1 MAIKIPIFAD
11 YNDRGV
17 KQAEQSFS
25 KFGRSVGNI
34 TKKAAAAFA
43 TIGVAAAA
51 GAVKAI
57 DMASDLAESQSK
69 VAQIFGE
76 SGAAIES
83 FSKTA
88 ATSLGLSQQNVL
100 DAAGTF
106 GIFGKAAGL
115 GGTDL
120 SDFSNNFTTL
130 SSDLASFNNTSPE
143 DAINAIGSA
152 LRGEMEPIRRYGVML
167 DDAAIKAEAMAQGLY
182 NGKGALTQQAKILA
196 VTALVYKK
204 TGDAQGDFARTSGG
218 LANQTKIM
226 KAQLTNAATTI
237 GTALLPIA
245 MKLTSFFAKKV
256 IPIIEKL
263 STVFSTKGFTGVIDV
278 TKKQLPKLQ
287 AAFQTLWNWIQN
299 VGVPAFLKFMGNLGS
314 ALINWIAPRIKPA
327 IAKLVEWLSAL
338 VNWIFT
344 TGLPMLTDYLVVMGN
359 ALVEWIA
366 PKIEPTLKALGEWLG
381 KVVNYLVTVGVPAVA
396 ESALKMA
403 TALTKSFTKLSG
415 PTLKGLGKWL
425 LDIAGFFL
433 GNGLVAAIDFGVMFA
448 GGVMKGIGRVLGNA
462 YGVMSRL
469 GKSLIDALVS
479 GLGTISSMGAN
490 LGKAFG
496 NGIIDFINRNVID
509 KINAVLEFTIDPP
522 GPGPTFTINA
532 PDLGHIPRLAAGGI
546 VTRPTLAMIGEAG
559 AEAVIPLTGQNRGM
573 GMGGV
578 TNYITINSGAD
589 PQAVVRALQNYNRTA
604 GPVPVNTRAN

>member
-17 KQAEQSFS
+17 KNAEASFAS
-25 KFGRSVGNI
+25 FGRSVGNI

-57 DMASDLAESQSK
+57 DMASNLAESQSK

-76 SGAAIES
+76 SGAAIQA

-88 ATSLGLSQQNVL
+88 ATSLGLSEQNVL

-120 SDFSNNFTTL
+120 SDFSNQFTTL

-167 DDAAIKAEAMAQGLY
+167 DDAAIKAEAMSQGLY
-182 NGKGALTQQAKILA
+182 DGKGALSQQAKILA

-245 MKLTSFFAKKV
+245 IKLAGFFANKV
-256 IPIIEKL
+256 IPAVEKL
-263 STVFSTKGFTGVIDV
+263 SEVFSEKGLAGVLDLA
-278 TKKQLPKLQ
+278 KAQLPKLQ
-287 AAFQTLWNWIQN
+287 AAFSSLWGWITN
-299 VGVPAFLKFMGNLGS
+299 VGVPKFVALMQSLGK
-314 ALINWIAPRIKPA
+314 ALIDWIGPRIGPAINKLGEWLAAAGNWII
-327 IAKLVEWLSAL
+327 
-338 VNWIFT
+338 N
-344 TGLPMLTDYLVVMGN
+344 TGLPLLVDYLIKMGN
-359 ALVEWIA
+359 ALVEWI
-366 PKIEPTLKALGEWLG
+366 EPRIQPAIKKLSELITSLGVW
-381 KVVNYLVTVGVPAVA
+381 LVTKGLPQLAYQAAKLAGALIGWVA
-396 ESALKMA
+396 KVL
-403 TALTKSFTKLSG
+403 
-415 PTLKGLGKWL
+415 PDIIKGLGDAIIRAAGQLVQLGVDMGKQ
-425 LDIAGFFL
+425 IA
-433 GNGLVAAIDFGVMFA
+433 
-448 GGVMKGIGRVLGNA
+448 KGIGKGISKNVGGGILGNIF
-462 YGVMSRL
+462 G
-469 GKSLIDALVS
+469 GGIDL
-479 GLGTISSMGAN
+479 
-490 LGKAFG
+490 
-496 NGIIDFINRNVID
+496 
-509 KINAVLEFTIDPP
+509 
-522 GPGPTFTINA
+522 A
-532 PDLGHIPRLAAGGI
+532 PNIPFLSNGGI
-546 VTRPTLAMIGEAG
+546 VSRPTLAVIGESG
-559 AEAVIPLTGQNRGM
+559 PEAVVPLSGRNAGM
-573 GMGGV
+573 GMGT

>member
-17 KQAEQSFS
+17 KQAEASFG
-25 KFGRSVGNI
+25 KFGRNVGNI

-57 DMASDLAESQSK
+57 DMASNLAESQSK

-76 SGAAIES
+76 SAAGIQA

-88 ATSLGLSQQNVL
+88 ATSLGLSEQNVL

-115 GGTDL
+115 GGKDL

-182 NGKGALTQQAKILA
+182 SGKGALTAEAKTLA
-196 VTALVYKK
+196 TTALIYKK
-204 TGDAQGDFARTSGG
+204 TSDAQGDFAKTSGG

-245 MKLTSFFAKKV
+245 MKLAGFFADKV
-256 IPIIEKL
+256 IPAVEKL
-263 STVFSTKGFTGVIDV
+263 SEVFSKKGLAGVLDLA
-278 TKKQLPKLQ
+278 KKQLPKLK
-287 AAFQTLWNWIQN
+287 AAFVMVWKWIGS
-299 VGVPAFLKFMGNLGS
+299 VGVPKFLALMQSLGK
-314 ALINWIAPRIKPA
+314 ALVDWIGPRIKPMLKKLGELL
-327 IAKLVEWLSAL
+327 AKAGNWIYQVGLPALTDKLILLGDAFVAWITPLIGPMLKKLGELFKIVATWLLTVGAPAL
-338 VNWIFT
+338 V
-344 TGLPMLTDYLVVMGN
+344 
-359 ALVEWIA
+359 
-366 PKIEPTLKALGEWLG
+366 KA
-381 KVVNYLVTVGVPAVA
+381 AV
-396 ESALKMA
+396 
-403 TALTKSFTKLSG
+403 KLSEALIRWVSKIAG
-415 PTLKGLGKWL
+415 PLLKGLGLMLIDIGKWVFTDGIPAL
-425 LDIAGFFL
+425 AKL
-433 GNGLVAAIDFGVMFA
+433 GVQ
-448 GGVMKGIGRVLGNA
+448 
-462 YGVMSRL
+462 L
-469 GKSLIDALVS
+469 GKGLIDALVGALK
-479 GLGTISSMGAN
+479 GLANMG
-490 LGKAFG
+490 LDVGKAFA
-496 NGIIDFINRNVID
+496 NAIIRFINTNVID
-509 KINAVLEFTIDPP
+509 KINGLLEFKVGPVSINPP
-522 GPGPTFTINA
+522 
-532 PDLGHIPRLAAGGI
+532 DIPNIPQLANGGI

-559 AEAVIPLTGQNRGM
+559 DEAVIPLNKAGRF
-573 GMGGV
+573 GMGGAI

-589 PQAVVRALQNYNRTA
+589 PQSVVRALQNYNRTA

>member
-17 KQAEQSFS
+17 KQAEASFS

-34 TKKAAAAFA
+34 TKNAAKAFA

-57 DMASDLAESQSK
+57 DMASNLAESQSK

-76 SGAAIES
+76 SAAGIEA

-115 GGTDL
+115 GGKDL

-182 NGKGALTQQAKILA
+182 NGKGALTAEAKTLA
-196 VTALVYKK
+196 TTALIYQK
-204 TGDAQGDFARTSGG
+204 TSDAQGDFAKTSGG

-245 MKLTSFFAKKV
+245 MKLTGFFAKKV

-299 VGVPAFLKFMGNLGS
+299 VGVPAFLKFMGGLGK
-314 ALINWIAPRIKPA
+314 ALVNWIAPRIKPA
-327 IAKLVEWLSAL
+327 ITKLVEWLSAL
-338 VNWIFT
+338 VNWIYT
-344 TGLPMLTDYLVVMGN
+344 TGIPMLTDYLVVMGN

-366 PKIEPTLKALGEWLG
+366 PKIEPTIKALGEWLG
-381 KVVNYLVTVGVPAVA
+381 KVLNFLVTVAAPAIA
-396 ESALKMA
+396 ESSLKMA
-403 TALTKSFTKLSG
+403 TALIKAFTKLSV
-415 PTLKGLGKWL
+415 PTLKGLGTWL
-425 LDIAGFFL
+425 LDIAGWFL
-433 GNGLVAAIDFGVMFA
+433 GPGLLAAIDFGVMFA

-469 GKSLIDALVS
+469 GKSLVNALVS
-479 GLGTISSMGAN
+479 GLGTITTFSSN
-490 LGKAFG
+490 VGKAFA
-496 NGIIDFINRNVID
+496 NGIIKFINTNVID
-509 KINAVLEFTIDPP
+509 VINDLLEFKISAF
-522 GPGPTFTINA
+522 GASVTINP
-532 PDLGHIPRLAAGGI
+532 PDLGHIPMLKNGGI
-546 VTRPTLAMIGEAG
+546 VSRPTLAVIGEAG
-559 AEAVIPLTGQNRGM
+559 PEAVIPLSGRNAGM
-573 GMGGV
+573 GMGGAI

-589 PQAVVRALQNYNRTA
+589 PQAVVRALQSYNRTA

>member
-17 KQAEQSFS
+17 RQAETSFS
-25 KFGRSVGNI
+25 KFGKNVGDI

-43 TIGVAAAA
+43 GVAVAVGA

-76 SGAAIES
+76 SGAAIEA

-115 GGTDL
+115 GGKDL

-182 NGKGALTQQAKILA
+182 DGKGPLKAQAKTLA
-196 VTALVYKK
+196 ITALIYKK
-204 TGDAQGDFARTSGG
+204 TSDAQGDFAKTSGG

-245 MKLTSFFAKKV
+245 MKLASFFANNV
-256 IPIIEKL
+256 IPAVQKL
-263 STVFSTKGFTGVIDV
+263 SEVFSEKGLTGVLDLA
-278 TKKQLPKLQ
+278 KQQLPKLQ
-287 AAFQTLWNWIQN
+287 EAFSSLWNWITT
-299 VGVPAFLKFMGNLGS
+299 VGVPKFVALMKSLGKALVDWIGPRIMPMLKKLGE
-314 ALINWIAPRIKPA
+314 LIGKAANWIYTVGIP
-327 IAKLVEWLSAL
+327 AL
-338 VNWIFT
+338 VDKLILLGDAFVAWIT
-344 TGLPMLTDYLVVMGN
+344 PLIGPML
-359 ALVEWIA
+359 
-366 PKIEPTLKALGEWLG
+366 KKLGEVF
-381 KVVNYLVTVGVPAVA
+381 VVVANWLVTVGAPALVKA
-396 ESALKMA
+396 AVKLADALIGWAFKMA
-403 TALTKSFTKLSG
+403 GPLLKGLALLLLDIGKWVFTDGIPALAKLGVQLGLGLINALVSA
-415 PTLKGLGKWL
+415 LKGLGSMG
-425 LDIAGFFL
+425 LDI
-433 GNGLVAAIDFGVMFA
+433 
-448 GGVMKGIGRVLGNA
+448 
-462 YGVMSRL
+462 
-469 GKSLIDALVS
+469 GKSFA
-479 GLGTISSMGAN
+479 
-490 LGKAFG
+490 
-496 NGIIDFINRNVID
+496 NGIIDFINREVID
-509 KINAVLEFTIDPP
+509 SINNLLQFTIDPP
-522 GPGPTFTINA
+522 GPGPTLTINP
-532 PDLGHIPRLAAGGI
+532 PDLPHIPTLAAGGI

-559 AEAVIPLTGQNRGM
+559 AEAVIPLTGRNAGM
-573 GMGGV
+573 GMGV

-589 PQAVVRALQNYNRTA
+589 PQAVVRALQNYNRTS

>member
-17 KQAEQSFS
+17 KQAEASFS
-25 KFGRSVGNI
+25 KFGRNVGNI
-34 TKKAAAAFA
+34 TKTAAKAFA
-43 TIGVAAAA
+43 GIAVAAGA

-57 DMASDLAESQSK
+57 DMASNLAESQSK
-69 VAQIFGE
+69 VAQIFGD
-76 SGAAIES
+76 SSAAVEA

-88 ATSLGLSQQNVL
+88 ATSLGLSEQNVL

-120 SDFSNNFTTL
+120 SDFSNQFTTL

-152 LRGEMEPIRRYGVML
+152 LRGEMEPIRRYGVMI

-182 NGKGALTQQAKILA
+182 SGTGALTAEAKVLA
-196 VTALVYKK
+196 TTALIYKK
-204 TGDAQGDFARTSGG
+204 TSDAQGDFARTSGG

-245 MKLTSFFAKKV
+245 IKLSKFFATKV
-256 IPIIEKL
+256 IPAVQKL
-263 STVFSTKGFTGVIDV
+263 SEVFSKKGLSGVFDLV
-278 TKKQLPKLQ
+278 KQQLPKLQ
-287 AAFQTLWNWIQN
+287 EAFSSLWNWI
-299 VGVPAFLKFMGNLGS
+299 
-314 ALINWIAPRIKPA
+314 
-327 IAKLVEWLSAL
+327 
-338 VNWIFT
+338 T
-344 TGLPMLTDYLVVMGN
+344 
-359 ALVEWIA
+359 
-366 PKIEPTLKALGEWLG
+366 
-381 KVVNYLVTVGVPAVA
+381 TVGVPKFVDLMQ
-396 ESALKMA
+396 S
-403 TALTKSFTKLSG
+403 
-415 PTLKGLGKWL
+415 LGKALVDWIGPRIMPMLKKLGELIGKAANWIFNVGLPLLVDKIKLWGDALVAWITPLISPMLKKLGDLLKIVANWILTVGAPKLVEAAVKLAQALIGWASQITGPLLNGLAVML
-425 LDIAGFFL
+425 LDIGKWVFT
-433 GNGLVAAIDFGVMFA
+433 D
-448 GGVMKGIGRVLGNA
+448 GIPALA
-462 YGVMSRL
+462 RL
-469 GKSLIDALVS
+469 GVQLGAGLIDALVS
-479 GLGTISSMGAN
+479 SLKGLGTAGLDIGKSFAN
-490 LGKAFG
+490 A
-496 NGIIDFINRNVID
+496 IIGFVNSNVID
-509 KINAVLEFTIDPP
+509 SINNLLEFTIDPP
-522 GPGPTFTINA
+522 GPGPTLTIN
-532 PDLGHIPRLAAGGI
+532 PPNLPHIPMLAAGGI

-559 AEAVIPLTGQNRGM
+559 AEAVIPLTGRNAGM

>member
-17 KQAEQSFS
+17 KQAEASFS
-25 KFGRSVGNI
+25 KFGRSVGTI
-34 TKKAAAAFA
+34 TKNAAKAFA

-57 DMASDLAESQSK
+57 DMASNLAESQSK

-76 SGAAIES
+76 SASGIEA

-88 ATSLGLSQQNVL
+88 ATSLGLSEQNVL

-115 GGTDL
+115 GGKDL

-182 NGKGALTQQAKILA
+182 SGKGALTAEAKTLA
-196 VTALVYKK
+196 TTALIYKK
-204 TGDAQGDFARTSGG
+204 TSDAQGDFAKTSGG

-245 MKLTSFFAKKV
+245 IKLASFFATKV
-256 IPIIEKL
+256 IPAVEKL
-263 STVFSTKGFTGVIDV
+263 SEVFSKKGLAGVLDLA
-278 TKKQLPKLQ
+278 KAQLPKLQ
-287 AAFQTLWNWIQN
+287 AAFSSLWGWITN
-299 VGVPAFLKFMGNLGS
+299 VGVPKFVALMQSLGK
-314 ALINWIAPRIKPA
+314 ALVDWIGPRIGPAINKLGEWLAAAGNWII
-327 IAKLVEWLSAL
+327 
-338 VNWIFT
+338 N
-344 TGLPMLTDYLVVMGN
+344 TGLPLLVDYLIKMGN
-359 ALVEWIA
+359 ALVEWI
-366 PKIEPTLKALGEWLG
+366 EPRIQ
-381 KVVNYLVTVGVPAVA
+381 PAI
-396 ESALKMA
+396 K
-403 TALTKSFTKLSG
+403 KLSELLTDLG
-415 PTLKGLGKWL
+415 IWIVTKGLPQLAYQAAKLGGAMIGWVAKVLPDIIKGLGDAILRAAGQLVQLGVDMGKQ
-425 LDIAGFFL
+425 IAKGIVKGVSENVGKGIL
-433 GNGLVAAIDFGVMFA
+433 GNFFSGVDVAPNIPFLAN
-448 GGVMKGIGRVLGNA
+448 GG
-462 YGVMSRL
+462 
-469 GKSLIDALVS
+469 
-479 GLGTISSMGAN
+479 
-490 LGKAFG
+490 F
-496 NGIIDFINRNVID
+496 
-509 KINAVLEFTIDPP
+509 
-522 GPGPTFTINA
+522 
-532 PDLGHIPRLAAGGI
+532 
-546 VTRPTLAMIGEAG
+546 VTRPTLAVIGESG
-559 AEAVIPLTGQNRGM
+559 PEAVVPLSGRNAGM
-573 GMGGV
+573 GMGV

>member
-17 KQAEQSFS
+17 RNAEASFS
-25 KFGRSVGNI
+25 KFGRNVGNI

-57 DMASDLAESQSK
+57 DMASNLAESQSK

-76 SGAAIES
+76 SGAAIVA

-88 ATSLGLSQQNVL
+88 ATSLGLSEQNVL

-115 GGTDL
+115 GGKDL

-182 NGKGALTQQAKILA
+182 SGKGALTAEAKTLA
-196 VTALVYKK
+196 ITALIYKK
-204 TGDAQGDFARTSGG
+204 TSDAQGDFARTSGG

-245 MKLTSFFAKKV
+245 MKLASFFANKV
-256 IPIIEKL
+256 IPAVQKL
-263 STVFSTKGFTGVIDV
+263 SAVFSKKGLTGVMDLA
-278 TKKQLPKLQ
+278 KKQLPKLK
-287 AAFQTLWNWIQN
+287 AAFSTVWQWIAS
-299 VGVPAFLKFMGNLGS
+299 VGVPKFVAMMQSLGK
-314 ALINWIAPRIKPA
+314 ALIDWIGPRIMPMLKKLGELLAKVGNWIYQ
-327 IAKLVEWLSAL
+327 V
-338 VNWIFT
+338 
-344 TGLPMLTDYLVVMGN
+344 GLPMLTDKLIVLGDAFVAWITPLIGPMLKKLGELLKILANWILTVGAPALVKAAVKLADALIGWVGKIAGPLLKGLALLLLDIGKWVFTDGIPALARLGAQLGVGLIN
-359 ALVEWIA
+359 ALV
-366 PKIEPTLKALGEWLG
+366 
-381 KVVNYLVTVGVPAVA
+381 
-396 ESALKMA
+396 SA
-403 TALTKSFTKLSG
+403 
-415 PTLKGLGKWL
+415 LKGLGSMG
-425 LDIAGFFL
+425 LDI
-433 GNGLVAAIDFGVMFA
+433 
-448 GGVMKGIGRVLGNA
+448 
-462 YGVMSRL
+462 
-469 GKSLIDALVS
+469 GKSFA
-479 GLGTISSMGAN
+479 
-490 LGKAFG
+490 
-496 NGIIDFINRNVID
+496 NGIIGFINSNVID
-509 KINAVLEFTIDPP
+509 SINNLLEFTIDPP
-522 GPGPTFTINA
+522 GPGPTLTINP
-532 PDLGHIPRLAAGGI
+532 PDLPHIPMLAAGGI

-559 AEAVIPLTGQNRGM
+559 PEAVIPLNGRNA

>member
-1 MAIKIPIFAD
+1 M
-11 YNDRGV
+11 
-17 KQAEQSFS
+17 
-25 KFGRSVGNI
+25 
-34 TKKAAAAFA
+34 
-43 TIGVAAAA
+43 AAAA

-57 DMASDLAESQSK
+57 DMASNLAESQSK

-76 SGAAIES
+76 SAAGIEA

-115 GGTDL
+115 GGKDL

-182 NGKGALTQQAKILA
+182 SGKGALDAEAKTLA
-196 VTALVYKK
+196 ITALIYKK
-204 TGDAQGDFARTSGG
+204 TSDAQGDFARTSGG

-245 MKLTSFFAKKV
+245 MKLASFFANKV
-256 IPIIEKL
+256 IPAVEKL
-263 STVFSTKGFTGVIDV
+263 SAVFSKKGLTGVMDLA
-278 TKKQLPKLQ
+278 KKQLPKLK
-287 AAFQTLWNWIQN
+287 AAFSSVWQWIAS
-299 VGVPAFLKFMGNLGS
+299 VGVPKFVAMMQSLGQ
-314 ALINWIAPRIKPA
+314 ALIDWIGPRIMPMLK
-327 IAKLVEWLSAL
+327 KLGELVGKAANWLFN
-338 VNWIFT
+338 V
-344 TGLPMLTDYLVVMGN
+344 GLPMLIDKIKLWGDAFVAWITPLIGPMLKKLGELLKIVANWILTVG
-359 ALVEWIA
+359 APKLVEAAVKLAQALIGWA
-366 PKIEPTLKALGEWLG
+366 SKIT
-381 KVVNYLVTVGVPAVA
+381 
-396 ESALKMA
+396 
-403 TALTKSFTKLSG
+403 G
-415 PTLKGLGKWL
+415 PLLKGLGLLL
-425 LDIAGFFL
+425 LDIGKWVFT
-433 GNGLVAAIDFGVMFA
+433 D
-448 GGVMKGIGRVLGNA
+448 GIPALA
-462 YGVMSRL
+462 RL
-469 GKSLIDALVS
+469 GAQLGAGLINALVS
-479 GLGTISSMGAN
+479 ALKGLGSMG
-490 LGKAFG
+490 LDIGKSFA
-496 NGIIDFINRNVID
+496 NGIIGFINREVID
-509 KINAVLEFTIDPP
+509 SINNLLQFTIDPP
-522 GPGPTFTINA
+522 GPGPTLTINP
-532 PDLGHIPRLAAGGI
+532 PDLPHIPMLANGGI
-546 VTRPTLAMIGEAG
+546 VNRPTLAVIGESG
-559 AEAVIPLTGQNRGM
+559 AEAVIPLTGRNAGM

>member
-17 KQAEQSFS
+17 KNAEASFS

-57 DMASDLAESQSK
+57 DMASNLAESQSK

-76 SGAAIES
+76 SGAAIEA

-120 SDFSNNFTTL
+120 SDFSNQFTTL

-182 NGKGALTQQAKILA
+182 DGKGALTQQAKILA

-245 MKLTSFFAKKV
+245 MKLASFFANKV
-256 IPIIEKL
+256 IPAVEKL
-263 STVFSTKGFTGVIDV
+263 SAVFSKKGLTGVLDLA
-278 TKKQLPKLQ
+278 KKQLPKLQ
-287 AAFQTLWNWIQN
+287 AAFSSVWKWITN
-299 VGVPAFLKFMGNLGS
+299 VGVPKFVAMMQSLGN
-314 ALINWIAPRIKPA
+314 ALVDWIGPRIKPMLK
-327 IAKLVEWLSAL
+327 KLGELLGKAANWIYTVGLPAL
-338 VNWIFT
+338 VDKLILLGDAFVAWIT
-344 TGLPMLTDYLVVMGN
+344 PLIGPMLKKLGEVFKVVANWLLTVGAPALVKAAVKLADALIGWAFKIAGPLLKGLALLLLDIGKWVFTDGIPALARLGVQLGLGLIN
-359 ALVEWIA
+359 ALVGA
-366 PKIEPTLKALGEWLG
+366 
-381 KVVNYLVTVGVPAVA
+381 
-396 ESALKMA
+396 
-403 TALTKSFTKLSG
+403 
-415 PTLKGLGKWL
+415 LKGLGSMG
-425 LDIAGFFL
+425 LDI
-433 GNGLVAAIDFGVMFA
+433 
-448 GGVMKGIGRVLGNA
+448 
-462 YGVMSRL
+462 
-469 GKSLIDALVS
+469 GKSL
-479 GLGTISSMGAN
+479 AN
-490 LGKAFG
+490 A
-496 NGIIDFINRNVID
+496 IIGFINSNVID
-509 KINAVLEFTIDPP
+509 SINNLLQFTIDPP
-522 GPGPTFTINA
+522 GPGSFTINP
-532 PDLGHIPRLAAGGI
+532 PDLPHIPRLANGGI
-546 VTRPTLAMIGEAG
+546 VTRPTLAMIGESG
-559 AEAVIPLTGQNRGM
+559 SEAVIPLTGKNAGM
-573 GMGGV
+573 GMGA
-578 TNYITINSGAD
+578 TNYITINTGANPAD
-589 PQAVVRALQNYNRTA
+589 VVAALQRYVRSN
-604 GPVPVNTRAN
+604 GPVPVNTRAM

>member
-17 KQAEQSFS
+17 KQAEASFG
-25 KFGRSVGNI
+25 KFGRNVGNI

-57 DMASDLAESQSK
+57 DMASNLAESQSK

-76 SGAAIES
+76 SAAGIQA

-88 ATSLGLSQQNVL
+88 ATSLGLSEQNVL

-115 GGTDL
+115 GGKDL

-182 NGKGALTQQAKILA
+182 SGKGALTAEAKTLA
-196 VTALVYKK
+196 TTALIYKK
-204 TGDAQGDFARTSGG
+204 TSDAQGDFAKTSGG

-245 MKLTSFFAKKV
+245 MKLAGFFADKV
-256 IPIIEKL
+256 IPAVEKL
-263 STVFSTKGFTGVIDV
+263 SEVFSKKGLAGVLDLA
-278 TKKQLPKLQ
+278 KKQLPKLK
-287 AAFQTLWNWIQN
+287 AAFVMVWKWIGS
-299 VGVPAFLKFMGNLGS
+299 VGVPKFLALMQSLGK
-314 ALINWIAPRIKPA
+314 ALVDWIGPRIKPMLKKLGELL
-327 IAKLVEWLSAL
+327 AKAGNWIYQVGLPALTDKLILLGDAFVAWITPLIGPMLKKLGELFKIVATWLLTVGAPAL
-338 VNWIFT
+338 V
-344 TGLPMLTDYLVVMGN
+344 
-359 ALVEWIA
+359 
-366 PKIEPTLKALGEWLG
+366 KA
-381 KVVNYLVTVGVPAVA
+381 AV
-396 ESALKMA
+396 
-403 TALTKSFTKLSG
+403 KLSEALIRWVSKIAG
-415 PTLKGLGKWL
+415 PLLKGLGLMLIDIGKWVFTDGIPAL
-425 LDIAGFFL
+425 AKL
-433 GNGLVAAIDFGVMFA
+433 GVQ
-448 GGVMKGIGRVLGNA
+448 
-462 YGVMSRL
+462 L
-469 GKSLIDALVS
+469 GKGLIDALVGALK
-479 GLGTISSMGAN
+479 GLANMG
-490 LGKAFG
+490 LDVGKAFA
-496 NGIIDFINRNVID
+496 NAIIRFINTNVID
-509 KINAVLEFTIDPP
+509 TINGLLEFKVGPVSINPP
-522 GPGPTFTINA
+522 
-532 PDLGHIPRLAAGGI
+532 DIPNIPQLANGGI

-559 AEAVIPLTGQNRGM
+559 DEAVIPLNKAGRF
-573 GMGGV
+573 GMGGAI

-589 PQAVVRALQNYNRTA
+589 PQSVVRALQNYNRTA

>member
-17 KQAEQSFS
+17 KNAEKSFS
-25 KFGRSVGNI
+25 KFGQNVGNI

-57 DMASDLAESQSK
+57 DMASNLAESQSK

-76 SGAAIES
+76 SGAAIEA

-115 GGTDL
+115 VGKDL

-182 NGKGALTQQAKILA
+182 SGKGALDTQAKTLA
-196 VTALVYKK
+196 ITALIYKK
-204 TGDAQGDFARTSGG
+204 TSDAQGDFAKTSGG

-245 MKLTSFFAKKV
+245 MKLASFFANKV
-256 IPIIEKL
+256 IPAVEKL
-263 STVFSTKGFTGVIDV
+263 SAVFSKKGLAGVVDLA
-278 TKKQLPKLQ
+278 KKQLPKLQ
-287 AAFQTLWNWIQN
+287 AAFSSLWKWITG
-299 VGVPAFLKFMGNLGS
+299 VGVPKFVALMQSLGK
-314 ALINWIAPRIKPA
+314 ALVDWIGPRIKPMLKKLGELLA
-327 IAKLVEWLSAL
+327 KAGNWIYQVGLPALVDKLILLGDAFVAWITPLIGPMLKKLGEVFKVVATWLVRVGAPALVKAAVKLADALIGWAFKMAGPLLKGLALLLLDIGKWVFTDGIPALAKLGVQLGM
-338 VNWIFT
+338 
-344 TGLPMLTDYLVVMGN
+344 GLIN
-359 ALVEWIA
+359 ALVGA
-366 PKIEPTLKALGEWLG
+366 
-381 KVVNYLVTVGVPAVA
+381 
-396 ESALKMA
+396 
-403 TALTKSFTKLSG
+403 
-415 PTLKGLGKWL
+415 LKGLGSL
-425 LDIAGFFL
+425 GLDI
-433 GNGLVAAIDFGVMFA
+433 
-448 GGVMKGIGRVLGNA
+448 
-462 YGVMSRL
+462 
-469 GKSLIDALVS
+469 GKSFA
-479 GLGTISSMGAN
+479 
-490 LGKAFG
+490 
-496 NGIIDFINRNVID
+496 NGIIEFINREVID
-509 KINAVLEFTIDPP
+509 SINNLLQFTIDPP
-522 GPGPTFTINA
+522 GPGPTLSINP
-532 PDLGHIPRLAAGGI
+532 PDLPHIPRLGNGGI
-546 VTRPTLAMIGEAG
+546 VSRPTLAVIGEAG
-559 AEAVIPLTGQNRGM
+559 PEAVVPLSGRNAGM
-573 GMGGV
+573 GMGA
-578 TNYITINSGAD
+578 TNYITINTGANPAD
-589 PQAVVRALQNYNRTA
+589 VVAALQRYVRSN
-604 GPVPVNTRAN
+604 GPVPVNIRAM

>member
-25 KFGRSVGNI
+25 KFGRNVGNI

-57 DMASDLAESQSK
+57 DMASNLAESQSK

-76 SGAAIES
+76 SAAGIEA

-88 ATSLGLSQQNVL
+88 ATSLGLSEQNVL

-115 GGTDL
+115 GGKDL

-182 NGKGALTQQAKILA
+182 DGKGALTAEAKTLA
-196 VTALVYKK
+196 TTALIYKK
-204 TGDAQGDFARTSGG
+204 TSDAQGDFAKTSGG

-245 MKLTSFFAKKV
+245 MKLASFFATRV
-256 IPIIEKL
+256 IPAVEKL
-263 STVFSTKGFTGVIDV
+263 SEVFSKKGLAGVLDLA
-278 TKKQLPKLQ
+278 KAQLPKLQ
-287 AAFQTLWNWIQN
+287 AAFSSLWGWITN
-299 VGVPAFLKFMGNLGS
+299 VGVPKFVALMQSLGKALVDWIGPRIGPAITKLGEWVAAAGNWIINTGLPLLVDYLIKMGN
-314 ALINWIAPRIKPA
+314 ALVDWIEPKIEPA
-327 IAKLVEWLSAL
+327 IAKLSEFVGALSLWIITEAL
-338 VNWIFT
+338 PQLSKATNK
-344 TGLPMLTDYLVVMGN
+344 LAAALLVWMGK
-359 ALVEWIA
+359 LVPEL
-366 PKIEPTLKALGEWLG
+366 LKALGKKSQENSEKLIAIGFDMG
-381 KVVNYLVTVGVPAVA
+381 KEIAKGIVKGISKNVG
-396 ESALKMA
+396 
-403 TALTKSFTKLSG
+403 G
-415 PTLKGLGKWL
+415 G
-425 LDIAGFFL
+425 IL
-433 GNGLVAAIDFGVMFA
+433 GNIFGGGIDLAPNIPF
-448 GGVMKGIGRVLGNA
+448 L
-462 YGVMSRL
+462 
-469 GKSLIDALVS
+469 
-479 GLGTISSMGAN
+479 AN
-490 LGKAFG
+490 
-496 NGIIDFINRNVID
+496 
-509 KINAVLEFTIDPP
+509 
-522 GPGPTFTINA
+522 
-532 PDLGHIPRLAAGGI
+532 GGI
-546 VTRPTLAMIGEAG
+546 VSRPTLAVIGESG
-559 AEAVIPLTGQNRGM
+559 PEAVIPLSGRNAGM
-573 GMGGV
+573 GMGG
-578 TNYITINSGAD
+578 NNITVNVQGAD
-589 PQAVVRALQNYNRTA
+589 PQAVVTALQRYVRNN
-604 GPVPVNTRAN
+604 GPVPVNIRNM

>member
-17 KQAEQSFS
+17 KNAEKSFS
-25 KFGRSVGNI
+25 KFGQNVGNI

-69 VAQIFGE
+69 IAAIFGE
-76 SGAAIES
+76 SAAGIEA

-115 GGTDL
+115 GGKDL

-182 NGKGALTQQAKILA
+182 SGQGALTAEAKTLA
-196 VTALVYKK
+196 TTALIYKK
-204 TGDAQGDFARTSGG
+204 TGDAQGDFAKTSGG

-245 MKLTSFFAKKV
+245 MKLAGFFADKV
-256 IPIIEKL
+256 IPAVQKL
-263 STVFSTKGFTGVIDV
+263 SEVFSKKGLTGVVDLA
-278 TKKQLPKLQ
+278 KKQLPKLQ
-287 AAFQTLWNWIQN
+287 AAFVSIWKWIGS
-299 VGVPAFLKFMGNLGS
+299 VGVPKFVALMQSLGK
-314 ALINWIAPRIKPA
+314 ALVDWIGPRIKPMLKKLGELL
-327 IAKLVEWLSAL
+327 AKAGNWIYQVGIPAL
-338 VNWIFT
+338 VDKLILLGDAFVAWIT
-344 TGLPMLTDYLVVMGN
+344 PLIGPML
-359 ALVEWIA
+359 
-366 PKIEPTLKALGEWLG
+366 KKLGELFKIVATW
-381 KVVNYLVTVGVPAVA
+381 LVTVGAPALVKA
-396 ESALKMA
+396 AVKLADALIGWAFKIA
-403 TALTKSFTKLSG
+403 G
-415 PTLKGLGKWL
+415 PLLKGLALLL
-425 LDIAGFFL
+425 LDIGKWVFTDGIPALAKLGVQLGAGL
-433 GNGLVAAIDFGVMFA
+433 INALVGALKGLANMGLDV
-448 GGVMKGIGRVLGNA
+448 
-462 YGVMSRL
+462 
-469 GKSLIDALVS
+469 GKSF
-479 GLGTISSMGAN
+479 AN
-490 LGKAFG
+490 A
-496 NGIIDFINRNVID
+496 IIRFINTNVID
-509 KINAVLEFTIDPP
+509 KINGLLEFKVGPVSINPP
-522 GPGPTFTINA
+522 
-532 PDLGHIPRLAAGGI
+532 DIPNIPQLANGGI

-559 AEAVIPLTGQNRGM
+559 DEAVIPLNKGGRFGM
-573 GMGGV
+573 GMGGAI

-589 PQAVVRALQNYNRTA
+589 PQAVVRALQSYNRTA

>member
-17 KQAEQSFS
+17 KQAEASFS
-25 KFGRSVGNI
+25 KFGRNVGNI

-57 DMASDLAESQSK
+57 DMASNLAESQSK

-76 SGAAIES
+76 SAAGIEA

-120 SDFSNNFTTL
+120 SDFSNQFTTL

-167 DDAAIKAEAMAQGLY
+167 DDAAIKAEAMSQGLY
-182 NGKGALTQQAKILA
+182 DGKGALSQQAKILA

-245 MKLTSFFAKKV
+245 IKLAGFFANKV
-256 IPIIEKL
+256 IPAVEKL
-263 STVFSTKGFTGVIDV
+263 SEVFSEKGLAGVLDLA
-278 TKKQLPKLQ
+278 KAQLPKLQ
-287 AAFQTLWNWIQN
+287 AAFSSLWGWITN
-299 VGVPAFLKFMGNLGS
+299 VGVPKFVALMQSLGK
-314 ALINWIAPRIKPA
+314 ALIDWIGPRIGPAINKLGEWLAAAGNWII
-327 IAKLVEWLSAL
+327 
-338 VNWIFT
+338 N
-344 TGLPMLTDYLVVMGN
+344 TGLPLLVDYLIKMGN
-359 ALVEWIA
+359 ALVEWI
-366 PKIEPTLKALGEWLG
+366 EPRIQPAIKKLSELITSLGVW
-381 KVVNYLVTVGVPAVA
+381 LVTKGLPQLAYQAAKLAGALIGWVA
-396 ESALKMA
+396 KVL
-403 TALTKSFTKLSG
+403 
-415 PTLKGLGKWL
+415 PDIIKGLGDAIIRAAGQLVQLGVDMGKQ
-425 LDIAGFFL
+425 IA
-433 GNGLVAAIDFGVMFA
+433 
-448 GGVMKGIGRVLGNA
+448 KGIGKGISKNVGGGILGNIF
-462 YGVMSRL
+462 G
-469 GKSLIDALVS
+469 GGIDL
-479 GLGTISSMGAN
+479 
-490 LGKAFG
+490 
-496 NGIIDFINRNVID
+496 
-509 KINAVLEFTIDPP
+509 
-522 GPGPTFTINA
+522 A
-532 PDLGHIPRLAAGGI
+532 PNIPFLSNGGI
-546 VTRPTLAMIGEAG
+546 VSRPTLAVIGESG
-559 AEAVIPLTGQNRGM
+559 PEAVVPLSGRNAGM
-573 GMGGV
+573 GMGT

>member
-1 MAIKIPIFAD
+1 MAIKIPIFSD

-17 KQAEQSFS
+17 KQAEASFS
-25 KFGRSVGNI
+25 KFGRNVGNI

-57 DMASDLAESQSK
+57 DMASNLAESQSK

-76 SGAAIES
+76 SGAAIEA

-120 SDFSNNFTTL
+120 SDFSNQFTTL

-182 NGKGALTQQAKILA
+182 SGKGALTQQAKILA

-204 TGDAQGDFARTSGG
+204 TSDAQGDFSRTSGG

-245 MKLTSFFAKKV
+245 MKLASFFANKV
-256 IPIIEKL
+256 IPAVEKL
-263 STVFSTKGFTGVIDV
+263 SAVFSKKGLTGVMDLA
-278 TKKQLPKLQ
+278 KKQLPKLQ
-287 AAFQTLWNWIQN
+287 AAFSSLWKWITS
-299 VGVPAFLKFMGNLGS
+299 VGVPKFVAMMQSLGK
-314 ALINWIAPRIKPA
+314 ALVDWIGPRIKPMLK
-327 IAKLVEWLSAL
+327 KLGELIGKAA
-338 VNWIFT
+338 NWIFN
-344 TGLPMLTDYLVVMGN
+344 TGLPMLTDKLIALGDAFVAWITPLIGPMLKKLGELLKTVANWILTVGAP
-359 ALVEWIA
+359 ALVKAAVKLADALIGWASKIA
-366 PKIEPTLKALGEWLG
+366 
-381 KVVNYLVTVGVPAVA
+381 
-396 ESALKMA
+396 
-403 TALTKSFTKLSG
+403 G
-415 PTLKGLGKWL
+415 PLLKGLALLLPDIGKWVFTDGIPAL
-425 LDIAGFFL
+425 AKL
-433 GNGLVAAIDFGVMFA
+433 GLQ
-448 GGVMKGIGRVLGNA
+448 
-462 YGVMSRL
+462 L
-469 GKSLIDALVS
+469 GKGLIDALVGALK
-479 GLGTISSMGAN
+479 GLGSLGLDIGKSFAN
-490 LGKAFG
+490 A
-496 NGIIDFINRNVID
+496 IIGFINSNVID
-509 KINAVLEFTIDPP
+509 SINNLLQFTIDPP
-522 GPGPTFTINA
+522 GPGPTLSINP
-532 PDLGHIPRLAAGGI
+532 PDLPHIPRLKNGGI

-559 AEAVIPLTGQNRGM
+559 AEAVIPLTGRNAGM
-573 GMGGV
+573 GMGA
-578 TNYITINSGAD
+578 TNYITINTGANPTD
-589 PQAVVRALQNYNRTA
+589 VVAALQRYVRSN
-604 GPVPVNTRAN
+604 GPVPVNIRNM